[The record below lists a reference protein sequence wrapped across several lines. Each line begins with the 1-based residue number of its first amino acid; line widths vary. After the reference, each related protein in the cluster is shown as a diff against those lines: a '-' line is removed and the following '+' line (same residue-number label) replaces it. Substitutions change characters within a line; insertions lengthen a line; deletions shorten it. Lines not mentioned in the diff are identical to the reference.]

1 MVRLPHI
8 QGSSGV
14 IISGSPQMTLCVS
27 QRELSVTPKPWPEK
41 ERRGGGKEARSG
53 SEAKE
58 EERKDEALPGST
70 VVQGTTG

>member
-14 IISGSPQMTLCVS
+14 IISGSPQVTLCVS

-41 ERRGGGKEARSG
+41 EQRRRG

>member
-1 MVRLPHI
+1 
-8 QGSSGV
+8 
-14 IISGSPQMTLCVS
+14 MTLGVS

-41 ERRGGGKEARSG
+41 ERRRGGGKEARSG